1 MKQQR
6 VYNVLT
12 FMIIM
17 LQYWLELLGFILSTT
32 RFAM

>member
-12 FMIIM
+12 FMIIV
-17 LQYWLELLGFILSTT
+17 LQYWLELLGFILPKT